1 MSREARKTAQIWA
14 SIEKMQKK
22 EEESNL
28 SDNSSDKAVKRKKK
42 KLKKMDGEDDDDG
55 ELTMHKSS
63 EFKAFVPPRKKW
75 VSRWE
80 NNHPKVDVLA
90 QQVPQEN
97 GTTSASSLVSPIVEK
112 KPAPQL
118 ETPLENAPST
128 QEEEGLITTE
138 PSPQEPAVVAPV
150 SEPSHSV
157 SQETTEEVP
166 PVVQEPE
173 PAPSSASDTSE
184 PVSAPAPRQTE
195 SPPRMEAPPQE
206 EIRMNVLGS
215 RRKRKSLWDV
225 GDPRLDDTN
234 NSRNPHRRDYRSASA
249 DNRNHNSSNRAFH
262 SSSFQHGGS
271 GQYNN
276 SRRYQPF
283 LKPREP
289 PPPPRSSS
297 SSWGSR

>member
-14 SIEKMQKK
+14 SIEKMQRK

-63 EFKAFVPPRKKW
+63 EFMAFVPPRKKW

-128 QEEEGLITTE
+128 QEEGLITTE
-138 PSPQEPAVVAPV
+138 PSPQEPAIVAPV
-150 SEPSHSV
+150 SEPSHSI

-166 PVVQEPE
+166 PAVQEPE
-173 PAPSSASDTSE
+173 PAPSSASDISE

-195 SPPRMEAPPQE
+195 SPPRMEAPSQPEAPPQ

-234 NSRNPHRRDYRSASA
+234 NCSNPNRRDYRSASA

-276 SRRYQPF
+276 SRR
-283 LKPREP
+283 
-289 PPPPRSSS
+289 SSS